1 MPLTNYMT
9 GLRQGKNMRIVVVG
23 AGVVGAGLAWRLASQ
38 GQETV
43 LVERGRPA
51 TGTTGSS
58 FSWYN
63 ANSKRP
69 ADYYRLN
76 LAGMGAHIA
85 LREELGET
93 PWYHEGGNIVWS
105 EGEKWM
111 DSGEIEDALE
121 ARVAELQRWEYPAK
135 WLGVAAAE
143 ELEPNVNFGDTVEQV
158 AYFRTEGWIDGP
170 KLAAAMAQR
179 AADAG
184 AELRYAAE
192 VVGIERS
199 GERVSGVRL
208 ANGEIIAADLVMNCA
223 GPWADKLAAMAGRTL
238 PLAPTLGFV
247 TRVSGVPE
255 GTINRVMH
263 APSLHMRPDGDGL
276 IALHHH
282 ESDAGI
288 TAGDEPSEWA
298 RKLVERFKR
307 YVPAASDAR
316 VSRWTLATR
325 PIPADGRT
333 SAGLLPS
340 LPGYGEIVTHSA
352 ITMGALLPKIVA
364 HEIIT
369 GEADPLL
376 ANFRPDRF
384 G

>member
-1 MPLTNYMT
+1 
-9 GLRQGKNMRIVVVG
+9 MRVIVVG
-23 AGVVGAGLAWRLASQ
+23 AGVVGSGLAWRLASQ

-51 TGTTGSS
+51 AGTTGGS

-69 ADYYRLN
+69 EDYFRLN
-76 LAGMGAHIA
+76 LAGMEAHVA
-85 LREELGET
+85 LGEELGET

-105 EGEKWM
+105 EGEAWM
-111 DSGEIEDALE
+111 DSGEIEDDLE
-121 ARVAELQRWEYPAK
+121 ARVAELQGWDYPAE
-135 WLGVAAAE
+135 WISVAEATA
-143 ELEPNVNFGDTVEQV
+143 LEPEVQFGDVVEQV

-170 KLAAAMAQR
+170 KFAARMAELAAK
-179 AADAG
+179 AG
-184 AELRYAAE
+184 AELRYASE
-192 VVGIERS
+192 VVGVEKDA
-199 GERVSGVRL
+199 ERVTGVRL
-208 ANGEIIAADLVMNCA
+208 ANGEIISGDLVMNCA

-247 TRVSGVPE
+247 TRVSGVPA

-263 APSLHMRPDGDGL
+263 APKLHMRPDGDGL

-288 TAGDEPSEWA
+288 TAGDAPADWA
-298 RKLVERFKR
+298 RELVERFKR
-307 YVPAASDAR
+307 YVPAASEAR

-340 LPGYGEIVTHSA
+340 IPGYGEIVTHSA

-364 HEIIT
+364 HEVIT
-369 GEADPLL
+369 GDADPLL
-376 ANFRPDRF
+376 ANFRPARF
-384 G
+384 D